1 MTCHRHIQHPRDS
14 VTAPG
19 LSRPHGC
26 GRGDPWGARR
36 SPDRTPLPRVNQ
48 HQNFVLPANY
58 RGSFPADP
66 PGDGDESG
74 ETLAEFHLQDVLSC
88 SVLACPRTFLLLLC
102 PIPSFLPAGWDSGP
116 HSPHNPSSDTLLKLS
131 KSQSSVKIKC
141 VTAATS
147 PAQGGCCQLR
157 RHRSHRFRP
166 STGSSDRRLWVSVCG
181 EHGSAQRL
189 GRRES

>member
-36 SPDRTPLPRVNQ
+36 SLDRTPLPRVNQ

-102 PIPSFLPAGWDSGP
+102 PYPILPSNASPQRPARLRAGAV
-116 HSPHNPSSDTLLKLS
+116 SSEGT
-131 KSQSSVKIKC
+131 VAI
-141 VTAATS
+141 
-147 PAQGGCCQLR
+147 
-157 RHRSHRFRP
+157 
-166 STGSSDRRLWVSVCG
+166 VSVLPPAPRTVVCG
-181 EHGSAQRL
+181 CLSAGNMGLPKGLDAGSRDGFMGTSSTPQWAD
-189 GRRES
+189 G